1 MKEYKTSNI
10 EFEVLGK
17 PCAKSRPRFRRM
29 GNYVQTYSTEEN
41 INYENLIKLMFINGG
56 FIKIPPKTPIKCV
69 IECFYQIPQ
78 SFSKGKNKKRSKRRY
93 SAFWLNLILIMLA
106 KISFG
111 LH

>member
-41 INYENLIKLMFINGG
+41 INYENLIKVNVYKWWIY
-56 FIKIPPKTPIKCV
+56 KDTT
-69 IECFYQIPQ
+69 
-78 SFSKGKNKKRSKRRY
+78 KN
-93 SAFWLNLILIMLA
+93 AN
-106 KISFG
+106 
-111 LH
+111 